1 MFRQIKLLFAVLLC
15 RLATAVSRLLGH
27 GGSSMPGKIVLW
39 LMPDVLTLIELPEK
53 VVAVTGSNGKT
64 STVELIAQAIRETG
78 HTAVWNKEGS
88 NQTEG
93 IVTFLLNSC
102 SFAGKVQAEYVV
114 METDERYA
122 QHTFR
127 YFHPTHYVITNLCRD
142 QLTRNGH
149 PESVYKA
156 IENSIDP
163 KTQLILNADD
173 PLVRRF
179 GFLRK
184 EENVIYYG
192 AQHLPSDVTVLKTAY
207 QDGAF
212 CPVCKKRMTYDY
224 FHYNHLGKYH
234 CSCGYSRPDCTYS
247 LTKVDLSNGYLMIN
261 HMTEISLLSPS
272 LYTSY
277 NYLAAFA
284 AAVQTGLMPF
294 AVSRA
299 LSAFQSKTDRIIPY
313 TLSHNQGTALISK
326 HENSVSYDQSIE
338 VIAKDPRS
346 SQVLII
352 VDAVSR
358 KYYASDTSWLWD
370 IDFEKLNLPQV
381 QRVLLSGVYC
391 HDLAVRLRF
400 AGFSGDRAV
409 IDPSISGAVSQMDT
423 MSTET
428 TYVIT
433 CFSDIQKFRTLKS
446 VSAGRELAA

>member
-1 MFRQIKLLFAVLLC
+1 
-15 RLATAVSRLLGH
+15 
-27 GGSSMPGKIVLW
+27 
-39 LMPDVLTLIELPEK
+39 
-53 VVAVTGSNGKT
+53 
-64 STVELIAQAIRETG
+64 
-78 HTAVWNKEGS
+78 
-88 NQTEG
+88 
-93 IVTFLLNSC
+93 
-102 SFAGKVQAEYVV
+102 
-114 METDERYA
+114 
-122 QHTFR
+122 
-127 YFHPTHYVITNLCRD
+127 
-142 QLTRNGH
+142 
-149 PESVYKA
+149 
-156 IENSIDP
+156 
-163 KTQLILNADD
+163 
-173 PLVRRF
+173 
-179 GFLRK
+179 
-184 EENVIYYG
+184 
-192 AQHLPSDVTVLKTAY
+192 
-207 QDGAF
+207 
-212 CPVCKKRMTYDY
+212 MTYDY

-247 LTKVDLSNGYLMIN
+247 LTKVDLSNGYLTIN
-261 HMTEISLLSPS
+261 HMVEISLLSPS
-272 LYTSY
+272 LYASY

-299 LSAFQSKTDRIIPY
+299 LGAFQSKTDRIIPY
-313 TLSHNQGTALISK
+313 TLSRNQGTALISK